1 VSKSKQ
7 DYRAIPVMSHIA
19 VAEFVKLRVD
29 VIELE
34 AVSDAL

>member
-7 DYRAIPVMSHIA
+7 DYRAVPVMSHIA

-29 VIELE
+29 VIGLE
-34 AVSDAL
+34 AVSAAV